1 MATMYVNNIAT
12 NETVNLRKTPSR
24 TGTVLVRVGYGKAVD
39 AYASTTEGWHHA
51 SYNGYEGYIMS
62 EFLTTNNPN
71 NSSSSNGEY
80 IGEGTVVG
88 GRLYC
93 RKQPQA
99 GYAYWGQFN
108 SGDIIPLYSCQTGW
122 YETRWPATG
131 NNIGYVMS
139 DYISVNGSN
148 DNGDQTN
155 YNIPLTVETD
165 RYGTGTSLSLRKS
178 KSTGSTELCKIPVG
192 KTVMVSTKSGEW
204 LPAQY
209 DGKTGYVMAKFISGS
224 DVYCADIS
232 GVTGK
237 SKYERDIAVAYARQ
251 YSSNSSGT
259 DSYNNAQYKPVG
271 DSPTNINKDCANFVS
286 QCLFAGGMPMHDDW
300 HYYYPGNV
308 SNPNVNAAW
317 KGTNSQKKSI
327 ASRKWGERVYDI
339 SKLKKGDLVY
349 SYDTN
354 LDNGTFGHVVIIAE
368 DVGNSATMTVCGHT
382 QNQRNADRAPK
393 SKDAYFHIYD
403 YLPVKDTD
411 YFG

>member
-1 MATMYVNNIAT
+1 
-12 NETVNLRKTPSR
+12 
-24 TGTVLVRVGYGKAVD
+24 
-39 AYASTTEGWHHA
+39 
-51 SYNGYEGYIMS
+51 
-62 EFLTTNNPN
+62 
-71 NSSSSNGEY
+71 
-80 IGEGTVVG
+80 
-88 GRLYC
+88 
-93 RKQPQA
+93 
-99 GYAYWGQFN
+99 
-108 SGDIIPLYSCQTGW
+108 
-122 YETRWPATG
+122 
-131 NNIGYVMS
+131 
-139 DYISVNGSN
+139 
-148 DNGDQTN
+148 
-155 YNIPLTVETD
+155 
-165 RYGTGTSLSLRKS
+165 
-178 KSTGSTELCKIPVG
+178 
-192 KTVMVSTKSGEW
+192 
-204 LPAQY
+204 
-209 DGKTGYVMAKFISGS
+209 MAKFISGS